1 MSSRESAMTG
11 TPPIPPG
18 TPPPGAGWDPVP
30 PTPPAPARKPSRV
43 KPWLTH
49 GATAVVALIIGIAI
63 GGSGGGEAGGERPTP
78 TLTTP
83 DTTREPEP
91 STTAPEP
98 PRTTAPETT
107 PPPPTPT
114 AKPGPATSFEG
125 DGMYLVGED
134 IAAGTYKT
142 AGPVED
148 DLIPNCYWAR
158 HKDASGEFSSI
169 TANDNVK
176 GQTRVTVNKGEYL
189 EVKGCQPWK
198 KVG

>member
-1 MSSRESAMTG
+1 M
-11 TPPIPPG
+11 
-18 TPPPGAGWDPVP
+18 
-30 PTPPAPARKPSRV
+30 

-63 GGSGGGEAGGERPTP
+63 GGSGDGGGEAGGERPTP
-78 TLTTP
+78 TVTTP

-91 STTAPEP
+91 STTTPEP

-107 PPPPTPT
+107 PPPPKPTPT

-134 IAAGTYKT
+134 IAAGTYRT
-142 AGPVED
+142 AGAVED

-158 HKDASGEFSSI
+158 LKDASGELSSI
-169 TANDNVK
+169 IANDNVQ
-176 GQTRVTVNKGEYL
+176 GQTRVTVHKGEYL